1 MVFKFTAFQKLKQS
15 VLFLSFLGLLLFGE
29 VASAQETAK
38 KRFALSTVEMGVN
51 LNFVVYGDSAPLAE
65 KAIRQAIEQ
74 VKKCNAIFS
83 DYSQDSEISR
93 LARSASNKPVL
104 VSDTLLEVLERS
116 RDLHQSTA
124 GAFDVTLGSLTLLWR
139 QARREQ
145 KKPNPQLLETALSVA
160 GLERLEINASDQ
172 TIKIPAGMKFDFG
185 GIVKGFAADLALASL
200 RESGMP
206 NAFVDLGGDI
216 AIGDSPPGKPGWKIA
231 IAPLDKTGPV
241 SRYVTVSNC
250 GVATSGDTEQFV
262 EIDGARYSHI
272 LDPRTGLG
280 LQRRASVTVIAGD
293 ATQADALASAFSVM
307 PEDEVRRYLKA
318 QKSQASFLLQQR
330 LAGKCVECTGG
341 PFPVIE
347 NQR

>member
-1 MVFKFTAFQKLKQS
+1 MVFKFSAFQKLKQS
-15 VLFLSFLGLLLFGE
+15 VLFHSFWGLLLLGE
-29 VASAQETAK
+29 VASAQEASK
-38 KRFALSTVEMGVN
+38 RRFALSTVEMGVK
-51 LNFVVYGDSAPLAE
+51 LNFVVYGDSALVAE
-65 KAIRQAIEQ
+65 KAIRRAIEQ
-74 VKKCNAIFS
+74 VQKCNVIFS

-93 LARSASNKPVL
+93 LARSTSNQPVR

-116 RDLHQSTA
+116 CDLHQSTA

-160 GLERLEINASDQ
+160 GWERLEINASDR
-172 TIKIPAGMKFDFG
+172 TIKIPAGMKLDFG

-231 IAPLDKTGPV
+231 IAPLDKTDPV

-280 LQRRASVTVIAGD
+280 LQRRACVTVIARD

-307 PEDEVRRYLKA
+307 PEDAVRRYLKN
-318 QKSQASFLLQQR
+318 QKSQTSFLLQQR
-330 LAGKCVECTGG
+330 LAGKCVEGTGG
-341 PFPVIE
+341 PFPMIE
-347 NQR
+347 TQR